1 MEEALAPSLAGAGN
15 TRSEKSKTKLSKRP
29 LKRRDGVSLSFR
41 QRTGLRRPIKTRAQ
55 AKLQGA
61 FR

>member
-1 MEEALAPSLAGAGN
+1 MEEALAPSFVEAGN
-15 TRSEKSKTKLSKRP
+15 TCAEKSKAKLSKRP
-29 LKRRDGVSLSFR
+29 LMRRDGVSLSFR
-41 QRTGLRRPIKTRAQ
+41 QRGGLRRSIETRAQ